1 MKAVIVSIGDEVLTG
16 EVADTNAAWLAE
28 RLLELGVEVAYHTCV
43 GDTEEHI
50 KQSLRYASHRVN
62 LVVATGGLGPTNDDL
77 TRHAV
82 AKAAQAPLELHE
94 ESLAA
99 IEERFRRFGRPLPAQ
114 NRIQAMIP
122 QGATVLPNSEGTAP
136 GFVCRLNDAYVA
148 FLPGVPREMK
158 AMFETSL
165 APFITALPIERRAVR
180 VERLHTF
187 GLPESVVNEK
197 LGPLMLRG
205 SNPLLG
211 LRVSGGVVSIKLLAT
226 GARESAAERLLG
238 PTVETVRQRLGEA
251 IFGSGGDTMELAVAR
266 LLECHGTTL
275 AVAESCTGG
284 LVGHLLTNVPGIS
297 RCLLEDLVTYSNTA
311 KTELLGV
318 PAEMIQSVGAVSEEA
333 ARAMAE
339 GVRRRAKADIGLSTT
354 GIAGPTGGS
363 DAKPVGLVYIGL
375 ATKDGTRV
383 ERVQL
388 VGGREVIKDRAAKY
402 ALNILRLHL
411 RKMGDWSKCQ
421 DVTRDA

>member
-1 MKAVIVSIGDEVLTG
+1 MKAVIVSIGDEVLNG

-28 RLLELGVEVAYHTCV
+28 RLLELGVEISYHTCV
-43 GDTEEHI
+43 GDVEEHVE
-50 KQSLRYASHRVN
+50 QSLRYASKRVN
-62 LVVATGGLGPTNDDL
+62 LVVATGGLGPTHDDL
-77 TRHAV
+77 TRHAASKV
-82 AKAAQAPLELHE
+82 ANAPLELHE

-99 IEERFRRFGRPLPAQ
+99 IEERFRRFGRPMPAQ

-122 QGATVLPNSEGTAP
+122 RDADVLPNSEGTAP
-136 GFVCRLNDAYVA
+136 GFILRLGDACVA
-148 FLPGVPREMK
+148 FLPGVPREMR
-158 AMFETSL
+158 AMFEKSL

-187 GLPESVVNEK
+187 GVPESTVNEK
-197 LGPLMLRG
+197 LGNLVLRG
-205 SNPLLG
+205 ANPLIG

-226 GARESAAERLLG
+226 GPDQASVERVLG
-238 PTVETVRQRLGEA
+238 PTLDAVRQRFGEA
-251 IFGSGGDTMELAVAR
+251 IFGTDNDTLELAVAR
-266 LLECHGTTL
+266 LLECHGKTL

-297 RCLLEDLVTYSNTA
+297 RFLLEDLVTYSNAA

-318 PAEMIQSVGAVSEEA
+318 PAETIQAVGAVSAEV

-339 GVRRRAKADIGLSTT
+339 GVRRRAKAAIGLSTT
-354 GIAGPTGGS
+354 GVAGPTGGS

-375 ATKDGTRV
+375 ATDVATTV

-388 VGGREVIKDRAAKY
+388 VGSRELIKDRAAKS

-411 RKMGDWSKCQ
+411 GKMGDWSKC
-421 DVTRDA
+421 RS